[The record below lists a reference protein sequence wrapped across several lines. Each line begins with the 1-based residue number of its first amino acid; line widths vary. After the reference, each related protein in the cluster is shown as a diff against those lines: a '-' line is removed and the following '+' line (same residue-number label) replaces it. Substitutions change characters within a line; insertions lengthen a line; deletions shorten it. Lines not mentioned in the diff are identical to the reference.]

1 MFITFEGIDGSG
13 KTTQIRLLEA
23 YLTSKGREV
32 VVLREPGGSVF
43 SEKIRELVL
52 SNDFQ
57 LNPNTE
63 LLLFN
68 AARSELTEK
77 VIIPLLKENKVVL
90 CDRYYDSTM
99 AYQGYGRGLLKKN
112 VYNCNHIGSLCV
124 IPNRTY
130 YFRISVEEAIQRR
143 SHLRNDRIENEN
155 LDFFKKVVNGFDE
168 IAKNEPER
176 IVVIDATKNIDEIH
190 NQVILN
196 LNWD

>member
-13 KTTQIRLLEA
+13 KTTQIKLLEE
-23 YLTSKGREV
+23 YLTSKGKEV
-32 VVLREPGGSVF
+32 VVLREPGGSFF

-52 SNDFQ
+52 SNEFQ
-57 LNPNTE
+57 LNPQTE

-99 AYQGYGRGLLKKN
+99 AYQGYGRGLKKKD
-112 VYNCNHIGSLCV
+112 VYNCNQIGSLCV
-124 IPNRTY
+124 IPYRTY
-130 YFRISVEEAIQRR
+130 YFRISVAEAIQRR
-143 SHLRNDRIENEN
+143 SHLRNDRIENES
-155 LDFFKKVVNGFDE
+155 LDFFRKVVDGFDE
-168 IAKNEPER
+168 IANNEPER
-176 IVVIDATKNIDEIH
+176 IVVIDATQNINEIH